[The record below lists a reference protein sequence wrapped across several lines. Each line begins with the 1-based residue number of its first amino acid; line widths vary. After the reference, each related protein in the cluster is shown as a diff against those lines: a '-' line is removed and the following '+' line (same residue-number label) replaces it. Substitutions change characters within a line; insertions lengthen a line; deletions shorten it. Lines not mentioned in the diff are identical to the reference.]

1 MKKTLFVAALL
12 ISLTVGK
19 ASAQFFMFWDGDM
32 RFGLSAGLSMP
43 MASMPTFKCSA
54 GWGEATMKMV
64 DGSYH
69 HNGLAPSFKL
79 YSGMEKELSGDI
91 AFGFQAWIGLS
102 KNKWNVDFENQSTKD
117 VTTFK
122 VNSSV
127 LDVCEGLYLAYYL
140 TDELSITAGAGISEY
155 MNFHGNASSITCN
168 SSGTQIASV
177 DKIESSNAPFSL
189 GVGYMVNLGTT
200 YNLSDAFFVGAN
212 LMYQSSFFSTSSF
225 DENDT
230 FFMNS
235 LGQGVYYSDAP
246 VNSLQLVATIGFRW

>member
-1 MKKTLFVAALL
+1 MKKILFVAALL

-19 ASAQFFMFWDGDM
+19 ASAQFLMFWDGDM
-32 RFGLSAGLSMP
+32 RFGLSAGLSLP
-43 MASMPTFKCSA
+43 MASMPSFECS
-54 GWGEATMKMV
+54 ETMKMV

-69 HNGLAPSFKL
+69 HNWLAPSFKL

-91 AFGFQAWIGLS
+91 AFGFQAWLGLT

-127 LDVCEGLYLAYYL
+127 LDVCEGIYLAYYL
-140 TDELSITAGAGISEY
+140 TDELSITAGAGIAEY
-155 MNFHGNASSITCN
+155 INFHGNASSITCN

-177 DKIESSNAPFSL
+177 DKIESSSSPFSL

-200 YNLSDAFFVGAN
+200 YNLSDVFFVGAN
-212 LMYQSSFFSTSSF
+212 LMYQSSFFSLGSLG
-225 DENDT
+225 ENDV

-246 VNSLQLVATIGFRW
+246 VNSLQLFATIGFRW